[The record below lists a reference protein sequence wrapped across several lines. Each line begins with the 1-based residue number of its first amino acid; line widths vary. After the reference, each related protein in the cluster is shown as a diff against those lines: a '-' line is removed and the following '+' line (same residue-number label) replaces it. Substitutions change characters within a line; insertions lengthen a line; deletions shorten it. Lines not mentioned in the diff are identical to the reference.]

1 MYKIRTLN
9 AISDVIYENLTNDK
23 YSVSDSGE
31 DYDAAIVRS
40 ADMHEIQLPEGLL
53 AIARA
58 GAGYNNI
65 PVERCAKE
73 GIVVFN
79 TPGGNANSVAEMAIG
94 AMISASRNAF
104 AGAEWVK
111 TLKGNGEKVGALA
124 EKGKSVFVGREI
136 RGKKLA
142 VIGLGAVGGRFA
154 NMAYNLKMSV
164 VGFDPYLSVDAA
176 WRLSRGVRKSA
187 SIEEAIE
194 NADFVSVHV
203 PYMPSTKNYIDANA
217 ISALKDG
224 AVLLNFSRGELVEG
238 SALRE
243 ALKGGKISKYVTDFA
258 EDDLLDNPSVITFPH
273 LGASTPESEDNCA
286 DMAAS
291 QLAAYLENGSIM
303 NSVNYPACELAHWS
317 GERLCLLHKNIPN
330 MITQISSAI
339 GSGGVNIEH
348 MMNKS
353 RGDVAY
359 SVLDLGSPCGDNVLE
374 SLKAIDGIYKVRMIK
389 GS

>member
-1 MYKIRTLN
+1 MYTIRTLN
-9 AISDVIYENLTNDK
+9 AISQVIYESFPEDK
-23 YSVSDSGE
+23 YTISGSAE
-31 DYDAAIVRS
+31 NYDAVIVRS
-40 ADMHEIQLPEGLL
+40 ADMHEMQLPKDLV

-65 PVERCAKE
+65 PVERCTNE

-94 AMISASRNAF
+94 TMIAASRNAF

-111 TLKGNGEKVGALA
+111 TLKGNGDKVGALA
-124 EKGKSVFVGREI
+124 EKGKGAFVGREI

-194 NADFVSVHV
+194 SADFVSVHV
-203 PYMPSTKNYIDANA
+203 PYMPSTKNYIDAKA

-224 AVLLNFSRGELVEG
+224 AVLLNFSRGELVDG
-238 SALRE
+238 VALRE
-243 ALKGGKISKYVTDFA
+243 ALKSGKISKYVTDFA

-291 QLAAYLENGSIM
+291 QIAAYLENGSIM

-359 SVLDLGSPCGDNVLE
+359 SVLDLGSPCGENVLE
-374 SLKAIDGIYKVRMIK
+374 SLRAIDGIYKVRMIK